1 MLILYLNICVFTGFQ
16 LFAIERTSIL
26 SLQIYEK
33 KLYQQFFP
41 LTNNAS
47 TLLDV

>member
-1 MLILYLNICVFTGFQ
+1 MLILYLNICVFTVFQ
-16 LFAIERTSIL
+16 LFAIDIAYTL

-41 LTNNAS
+41 LTNDAS